1 VSSDEA
7 TPSLALS
14 RRFRREK
21 GDIWMKVIRRLAA
34 LTAVATVAAG
44 VAVAV
49 LPPAG
54 AGAHGVAMMPGART
68 FLCYQD
74 GIRSTGEIIPFNP
87 ACADAVAQGGTQPL
101 YDWFGVL
108 RSDAGGRTIGFVPD
122 GQICG
127 GGTTKYAAY
136 NAARTDWPVT
146 HLTSG
151 ATVQFRY
158 SNWAAHPGTFQ
169 LYVTRDGWN
178 PLNGLNWSDLV
189 AFASVT
195 DPPQSGVPGTFNY
208 YFWTGQLPV
217 NKTGRHI
224 IYMQW
229 VRSDSQENFFSCS
242 DVVFDGGNGEVTGVG
257 PNGTQPPSTSTPPVT
272 TTPPRTTP
280 PVTTTPP
287 RTTPPV
293 TTTPPAGNGAC
304 TASFKVVS
312 SWSGAF
318 QGEFTVTAGSSAVNG
333 WTVGWTNGTQ
343 QSVTQLWGGVHTA
356 SGATSTVRNAA
367 WNGNLAAGASTT
379 FGFLASGP
387 GAPSV
392 NAITCTSP

>member
-1 VSSDEA
+1 M
-7 TPSLALS
+7 
-14 RRFRREK
+14 R
-21 GDIWMKVIRRLAA
+21 VIRRLAA
-34 LTAVATVAAG
+34 LTVAATVAAG
-44 VAVAV
+44 VAVA
-49 LPPAG
+49 LPPSG

-74 GIRSTGEIIPFNP
+74 GIRSTGEIIPYNP
-87 ACADAVAQGGTQPL
+87 ACAAAVASGGTQPL

-108 RSDAGGRTIGFVPD
+108 RSDGGGRTTGFIPD

-151 ATVQFRY
+151 ANIQFRY

-169 LYVTRDGWN
+169 LYVTRDGWSPTT
-178 PLNGLNWSDLV
+178 PLAWADLV

-195 DPPQSGVPGTFNY
+195 NPPQSGVPGTFNY
-208 YFWTGQLPV
+208 YFWNGQLPA

-229 VRSDSQENFFSCS
+229 VRSDSQENFYSCS
-242 DVVFDGGNGEVTGVG
+242 DVVFDGGNGEVTGIG
-257 PNGTQPPSTSTPPVT
+257 PNGTQPPTSTPPVSTPPVSTPPVSTPPVSTPPVT
-272 TTPPRTTP
+272 TP
-280 PVTTTPP
+280 
-287 RTTPPV
+287 
-293 TTTPPAGNGAC
+293 PPANGAC
-304 TASFKVVS
+304 SAAFKVMNA
-312 SWSGAF
+312 WSGGF
-318 QGEFTVTAGSSAVNG
+318 QGEFTVTAGAAAVNG
-333 WTVGWTNGTQ
+333 WTVRWTNGTSQ
-343 QSVTQLWGGVHTA
+343 TVTQLWNGVHTA
-356 SGATSTVRNAA
+356 SGATSTAKNAS
-367 WNGNLAAGASTT
+367 WNGTIAAGASTT

-387 GAPSV
+387 GQPSV